1 MDTTVKTVGE
11 LATAIDAKTPKI
23 EVVGDLRGKLR
34 RALTVFSLSKWKL
47 GILAAAIAA
56 IPISGGLTALLAA
69 SIAVGIGL
77 EAMIIMD
84 LVFVGWNLA
93 LSIYREYDISTIE
106 KDSVL
111 LTRK

>member
-1 MDTTVKTVGE
+1 MNTTVKTVGE
-11 LATAIDAKTPKI
+11 LATAIEAKTPKI
-23 EVVGDLRGKLR
+23 EVVGELRGKLR

-56 IPISGGLTALLAA
+56 IPVSGGMTALLAA
-69 SIAVGIGL
+69 AIAVGVGL

-84 LVFVGWNLA
+84 LVFIGRHLA
-93 LSIYREYDISTIE
+93 LSIYREYEISTVE
-106 KDSVL
+106 NNGVL